1 MRYEPMLASMGA
13 QDDLKRTDWLY
24 EPKLDGTR
32 AIMTLK
38 DDHLT
43 FVNRNGNEL
52 TQRFPE
58 MVQMRKHIRAK
69 SCVFDGEIVVYDAD
83 GRPDFNALA
92 QRDSVDDPGLI
103 EERAKQLPATYVV
116 FDVLELEG
124 ESLIDKPLSERRD
137 ILADLIRNAHHIEQ
151 VFWTEHGTVLWK
163 EAKRRKLE
171 GVMAKAASSRYQ
183 PGQRS
188 SEWRKIKLT
197 STIDAI
203 IVGYTSEKRVVSS
216 LVLSAYHNDEL
227 ICLGRV
233 GTGFTEAFLT
243 DLAPKLKKLATKTPI
258 VTYKSSLDIA
268 WVKPQLVCEVKYL
281 ELTKDHALRA
291 PSFLRLRTD
300 KAPKDCVL

>member
-1 MRYEPMLASMGA
+1 MRYRPMLASMGTH
-13 QDDLKRTDWLY
+13 DDLAHADWLY

-43 FVNRNGNEL
+43 FVNRNGTEL
-52 TQRFPE
+52 THRFPE
-58 MVQMRKHIRAK
+58 MAQMRKHIRAK
-69 SCVFDGEIVVYDAD
+69 QCVLDGELVVYDAD
-83 GRPDFNALA
+83 GRPDFAALA
-92 QRDSVDDPGLI
+92 KRDSVDDPALI
-103 EERAKQLPATYVV
+103 EERAKRLPATYVV

-124 ESLIDKPLSERRD
+124 ESLIGKPLSERKD

-151 VFWTEHGTVLWK
+151 VFWTEHGTLLWK
-163 EAKRRKLE
+163 EAKRRMLE
-171 GVMAKAASSRYQ
+171 GVVAKRAASRYQ
-183 PGQRS
+183 PGERS
-188 SEWRKIKLT
+188 NEWRKIKRT

-203 IVGYTSEKRVVSS
+203 IVGYTHEKRAVSS
-216 LVLSAYHNDEL
+216 LVLGAYHAGEL

-233 GTGFTEAFLT
+233 GTGFSESFLSE
-243 DLAPKLKKLATKTPI
+243 LAPKLKKLAAKIPPVAYKTTLE
-258 VTYKSSLDIA
+258 VS
-268 WVKPQLVCEVKYL
+268 WVKPTLVCEVKYL